1 MTAPRHIPARRF
13 AGSGLAGIG
22 LLLMAGCAMPELDI
36 GGGAWMPLSAN
47 RNTVTL
53 DSLTVQRV
61 RGGNPDVASVQAEPG
76 NVWPEPEAERPTLL
90 GGPEE
95 AFRNIPE
102 YRPSIPDAGGPRPP
116 VAGMPAPA
124 PRGSGTPPPSPPPPA
139 PAPRAPAA
147 APALPVTPPAPRAE
161 GRVTTDP
168 AGRPAITTGQA
179 GNIRGFTQPG
189 QGGGAVIR
197 DGNVE
202 TWIGPDG
209 QARSRVVPQ

>member
-1 MTAPRHIPARRF
+1 MTAPSPLTARRR
-13 AGSGLAGIG
+13 AAPGLAGIG
-22 LLLMAGCAMPELDI
+22 LILVAGCAAPDLDV

-47 RNTVTL
+47 RNAVAME
-53 DSLTVQRV
+53 SLTIQRI
-61 RGGNPDVASVQAEPG
+61 RGANPEVAAIQAEPG
-76 NVWPEPEAERPTLL
+76 QVWPEPERERPTLL

-102 YRPSIPDAGGPRPP
+102 YRPAIPDSGQPRPP
-116 VAGMPAPA
+116 VAGMPPRGSSSPPPAAIPAVAAPA
-124 PRGSGTPPPSPPPPA
+124 PAT
-139 PAPRAPAA
+139 APRPS
-147 APALPVTPPAPRAE
+147 LPPVPPRTE

-168 AGRPAITTGQA
+168 AGRPAIITGGQ
-179 GNIRGFTQPG
+179 GNVSGFTQPG

-209 QARSRVVPQ
+209 QARSRVVPR

>member
-1 MTAPRHIPARRF
+1 
-13 AGSGLAGIG
+13 
-22 LLLMAGCAMPELDI
+22 
-36 GGGAWMPLSAN
+36 
-47 RNTVTL
+47 
-53 DSLTVQRV
+53 
-61 RGGNPDVASVQAEPG
+61 
-76 NVWPEPEAERPTLL
+76 
-90 GGPEE
+90 
-95 AFRNIPE
+95 
-102 YRPSIPDAGGPRPP
+102 
-116 VAGMPAPA
+116 MPAA
-124 PRGSGTPPPSPPPPA
+124 
-139 PAPRAPAA
+139 RAPAE
-147 APALPVTPPAPRAE
+147 PSALPVTPPAPRAE